1 MPLIVM
7 SDSSSLK
14 APKSIFHPL
23 PLSIANFV
31 SLIRFLF
38 ARVSYERD
46 TKIINAA
53 SFTVEREDHT
63 IGNILRMQLHRD
75 DNVLFAGY
83 KLPHPLKYKIIVR
96 IHTTSQSSPMQAYN
110 QAINDLDKELDHLK
124 NAFEAE
130 LANRPGQY

>member
-23 PLSIANFV
+23 PLSITNFV

-63 IGNILRMQLHRD
+63 IGNILRM
-75 DNVLFAGY
+75 
-83 KLPHPLKYKIIVR
+83 
-96 IHTTSQSSPMQAYN
+96 
-110 QAINDLDKELDHLK
+110 
-124 NAFEAE
+124 
-130 LANRPGQY
+130 